1 MMKNSF
7 DIIVIGA
14 GHAGNEAA
22 AAAAKMGSSV
32 LLITMDMTKIGQMS
46 CNPAMGGIGKGQL
59 IREID
64 ALGGGSGIISDLSAI
79 QFKMLN
85 RSKGPAMWSPRS
97 QNDRTLFSLEWRK
110 YLENIVN
117 LSFWQDSVT
126 ELIIKNNKIQGVKTS
141 LGVEFY
147 AQAII
152 LTSGTFLN
160 GVIHVGMKNTQGG
173 RIGEKSATGIT
184 EQLKQY
190 GLRTGRMKTGTPPR
204 IDGRTID
211 FKQLIPQ
218 PGDDEPEKF
227 SFWQTTKPVEN
238 QLPCFLTYTSPEVHK
253 ILEKGF
259 DASPIFNG
267 RIIGSGPRY
276 CPSIE
281 DKIVRFKEK
290 SEHQLFLE
298 PEGRNTIE
306 YYINGF
312 STSLPLEIQLE
323 ALSKIPG
330 LEKSK
335 IFRPGYAIEYDYFP
349 PTQLYPTLESKFIE
363 NLYFAGQVN
372 GTTGYEEAAAQGL
385 MAGINA
391 HLKIHCQ
398 SEMVLKRNE
407 AYIGVLIDDL
417 VYKGTD
423 EPYRIFTSRAEFRI
437 TLRQNN
443 ADERLSHKGFKI
455 GLLDK
460 ENYAYFEEKLKRQL
474 HYLSFLKNYSVDPA
488 EINPLLEQK
497 GTTPISQK
505 VKLPSI
511 LSRPQITLKDIL
523 EQCPEIKIKTEEIT
537 RNNKHIIESCE
548 IQIKYKGYI
557 EREKELADKFKRM
570 DDLQLPESLNY
581 HTIKALSNEAK
592 QKLSALRPRTL
603 GEATRISGVSPADIS
618 ILLVHLGR

>member
-1 MMKNSF
+1 MKNNF

-97 QNDRTLFSLEWRK
+97 QNDRTQFSLEWRN
-110 YLENIVN
+110 YLENIPN

-126 ELIIKNNKIQGVKTS
+126 ELIIKNRRIQGVKTA
-141 LGVEFY
+141 LGVDFK
-147 AQAII
+147 AQAVI

-160 GVIHVGMKNTQGG
+160 GVIHVGLKNTQGG
-173 RIGEKSATGIT
+173 RLGEKSSTGIT
-184 EQLKQY
+184 EQLGEY
-190 GLRTGRMKTGTPPR
+190 GLKTGRMKTGTPPR
-204 IDGRTID
+204 LDGRTID
-211 FKQLIPQ
+211 FEQMIPQ
-218 PGDDEPEKF
+218 PGDQEPEKF
-227 SFWQTTKPVEN
+227 SFWNITKPVEN
-238 QLPCFLTYTSPEVHK
+238 QLPCFLTYTSPEVHR

-259 DASPIFNG
+259 EASPIFTG
-267 RIIGSGPRY
+267 RIKGSGPRY

-290 SEHQLFLE
+290 QEHQLFLE

-306 YYINGF
+306 YYLNGF

-330 LEKSK
+330 LEKAK
-335 IFRPGYAIEYDYFP
+335 IFRPGYAIEYDFFP
-349 PTQLYPTLESKFIE
+349 PTQLYPTLESKYIE

-391 HLKIHCQ
+391 HLKIHSK
-398 SEMVLKRNE
+398 SELVLQRDE

-417 VYKGTD
+417 VYKGTE

-443 ADERLSHKGFKI
+443 ADERLCPKGYKI
-455 GLLDK
+455 KLLD
-460 ENYAYFEEKLKRQL
+460 EEKYTFFRNKQNQQNL
-474 HYLSFLKNYSVDPA
+474 YLSFLTNYSVEPE
-488 EINPLLEQK
+488 EINPLLERK
-497 GTTPISQK
+497 GTTPITQK
-505 VKLPSI
+505 VKLTSI
-511 LSRPQITLKDIL
+511 LSRPQITLYDII
-523 EQCPEIKIKTEEIT
+523 EQCHEVKLKTVEIT
-537 RNNKHIIESCE
+537 NNNKNIIEGSE
-548 IQIKYKGYI
+548 IQIKYAGYI
-557 EREKELADKFKRM
+557 EREKQMAEKLKRM
-570 DDLQLPESLNY
+570 DNLQIPESLDY
-581 HTIKALSNEAK
+581 HSIKALSNEAK
-592 QKLSALRPRTL
+592 QKLSSLKPRTL

-618 ILLVHLGR
+618 VLLVHLGR